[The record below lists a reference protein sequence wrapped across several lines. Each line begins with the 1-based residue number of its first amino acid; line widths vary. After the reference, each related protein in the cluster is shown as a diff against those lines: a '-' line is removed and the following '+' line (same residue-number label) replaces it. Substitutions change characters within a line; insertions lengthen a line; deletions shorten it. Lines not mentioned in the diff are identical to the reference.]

1 VPANVSPARGRE
13 RDLLAIGR
21 AGGEGVSVSLTSLRR
36 GPRTIR
42 GRTAWFYFSTENTFT
57 PTLEYSCLSSVPDFC
72 WLIEPSRSRGRC
84 YRPNRLI
91 TAQTRGTNAGPR
103 VGMQTSSWKFNRL
116 ADDVA

>member
-42 GRTAWFYFSTENTFT
+42 GRTAWFYFN
-57 PTLEYSCLSSVPDFC
+57 LL
-72 WLIEPSRSRGRC
+72 
-84 YRPNRLI
+84 
-91 TAQTRGTNAGPR
+91 
-103 VGMQTSSWKFNRL
+103 
-116 ADDVA
+116 